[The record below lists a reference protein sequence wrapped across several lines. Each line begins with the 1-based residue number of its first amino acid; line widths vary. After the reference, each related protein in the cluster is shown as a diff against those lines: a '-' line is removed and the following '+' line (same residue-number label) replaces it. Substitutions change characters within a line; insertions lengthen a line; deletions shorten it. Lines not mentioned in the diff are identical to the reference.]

1 MIDEILVTDKLAEIL
16 QDSYG
21 NYVIQ
26 TAISECN
33 SKQFEQFNE
42 VLKPLI
48 PLIKNT
54 PFCKKIEAKLS
65 RAPSTKKGDT
75 KNFKKGGGGKG
86 KKNYQK

>member
-1 MIDEILVTDKLAEIL
+1 MIDEVLVTDKLADIL

-26 TAISECN
+26 TAIAECN

-65 RAPSTKKGDT
+65 RAPNTKKSDT
-75 KNFKKGGGGKG
+75 KNFKKPKG